1 MQVNWLLQGQL
12 TGSVPVA
19 SICAGVTQRAVGE
32 KLCAISSQFVLTL
45 GLEGGGLEMCTALI
59 VSPLWCWVSNAVSR
73 STSPYLRLVRWL
85 CSHLLRNEEI
95 NCSMAL
101 TVFTQNVL
109 YWLKTV
115 RTLHLFSWLPLLH
128 WVKPKLLVYISEG
141 PLEPVTIFCR
151 LPPRQGAGSSRD
163 CSACIIFQLS
173 TFVPCFPLCVSKGLH
188 KNVHSSPVT
197 LQRILGKKKQK

>member
-1 MQVNWLLQGQL
+1 MQGNWLLLGHL

-19 SICAGVTQRAVGE
+19 SICASDTACSGGE
-32 KLCAISSQFVLTL
+32 TVCDFITICADL
-45 GLEGGGLEMCTALI
+45 GSGRGGLEMCTGLI
-59 VSPLWCWVSNAVSR
+59 VSPLWCWVSNAVR
-73 STSPYLRLVRWL
+73 SKSLYPRLVRWL
-85 CSHLLRNEEI
+85 CSHLLRNEEV

-115 RTLHLFSWLPLLH
+115 RTLHLFSWLPLLR

-151 LPPRQGAGSSRD
+151 LPPRRGAGSSRD
-163 CSACIIFQLS
+163 CSACIIFQS
-173 TFVPCFPLCVSKGLH
+173 SAFVPCFPPVCEQR
-188 KNVHSSPVT
+188 SS
-197 LQRILGKKKQK
+197 